1 VRIRF
6 EVISGPDAGRLI
18 HLQEGLVA
26 RFGKTD
32 WADFSFP
39 ADAGMADFHFLIDCR
54 QQRCVLQALDS
65 APTQV
70 NAAVVKTQE
79 LAAGDRVLASQ
90 TEFRVHLEGV
100 FRAAEETAPG
110 VTRDAIALAAAALTL
125 PELCER
131 LKLGGQAPTIAA
143 TASDL
148 PALYGGL
155 AAVGDY
161 QQALQVRGYTLGH
174 RPCVAWGCYCVE
186 QTLQARLAGVQREAH
201 QAAAAWVQAPS
212 PANCRAAEAAAV
224 KADYKGPGGWLA
236 AAAFWCGDSLAPP
249 DAATPVPPADTL
261 ASRAVAGALTITLR
275 DAPAAAASGTAT
287 AGAITPAR
295 RCADWLAIAEQIA
308 SGERVL
314 YEA

>member
-1 VRIRF
+1 MRIRF
-6 EVISGPDAGRLI
+6 EVIAGPDPGRLI

-54 QQRCVLQALDS
+54 QQRCVLHALES

-70 NAAVVKTQE
+70 NAAVVATQE
-79 LAAGDRVLASQ
+79 LSDGDRVLAGQ

-131 LKLGGQAPTIAA
+131 LKLGGQAPAIAA
-143 TASDL
+143 TAGDL

-155 AAVGDY
+155 VAVGDY

-186 QTLQARLAGVQREAH
+186 QTLQDQLVGTQREAH

-212 PANCRAAEAAAV
+212 PTTCRGAEAAAV
-224 KADYKGPGGWLA
+224 KTGYKGPGGWLA
-236 AAAFWCGDSLAPP
+236 AAAFWCGDSLAPA
-249 DAATPVPPADTL
+249 DAVTPVPPADTL
-261 ASRAVAGALTITLR
+261 ASSAVAGALTITLGAAP
-275 DAPAAAASGTAT
+275 DKKTSPAA
-287 AGAITPAR
+287 
-295 RCADWLAIAEQIA
+295 RCAAWLTIAEQIA

-314 YEA
+314 YEP